1 MDGGV
6 LKETFVT
13 FNNVVY
19 SWVPDLVQTIEA
31 CLICAEEVRKEC
43 MCIKAKDRKKQKITT
58 QATESLSD
66 KCIKVI
72 VNDPGLLLVA
82 STQYQFPDET
92 VWKRMH
98 ELAPDKLANELQTF
112 SFLTPH

>member
-1 MDGGV
+1 M
-6 LKETFVT
+6 
-13 FNNVVY
+13 
-19 SWVPDLVQTIEA
+19 QTIDA
-31 CLICAEEVRKEC
+31 CKICAEEVRKEC
-43 MCIKAKDRKKQKITT
+43 MCIKAKDRKKQKLAT

-98 ELAPDKLANELQTF
+98 ELAPDKL
-112 SFLTPH
+112 TPQFKAALE

>member
-1 MDGGV
+1 MPNRQSFIHE
-6 LKETFVT
+6 LKSFI
-13 FNNVVY
+13 
-19 SWVPDLVQTIEA
+19 DA
-31 CLICAEEVRKEC
+31 CVFCAEEMRKEC
-43 MCIKAKDRKKQKITT
+43 TLIKTKVRKQQKINTL
-58 QATESLSD
+58 ASESLSD

-98 ELAPDKLANELQTF
+98 ELAPAK
-112 SFLTPH
+112 LTPAFKEALEESKEANGVWM